1 MTTIDMPAH
10 VTAKTWLKLL
20 ALASAL
26 ALAGVYV
33 LQYGFGFEPC
43 QLCHWQRYPYMAVI
57 AVAAVGVVSRYVRL
71 ALVVVVALFLTGA
84 GIAFYHVGV
93 EQGVF
98 ALPTGC
104 AAVGAA
110 TSVADL
116 RAQMMTQAPA
126 CDQVSVS
133 FLGLSLSAWNGLTA
147 TVLALA
153 SILALRAPLDKQPSR
168 APTASPGRIRFSR

>member
-1 MTTIDMPAH
+1 MDMAADVP
-10 VTAKTWLKLL
+10 AKTWLKLL

-26 ALAGVYV
+26 ALGGAYV

-43 QLCHWQRYPYMAVI
+43 ELCYWQRYPYMAVI

-71 ALVVVVALFLTGA
+71 ALLVVVALFLTGA

-98 ALPTGC
+98 ALPAGC

-110 TSVADL
+110 TTVEDL
-116 RAQMMTQAPA
+116 RAQLMTQAPA

-133 FLGLSLSAWNGLTA
+133 FLGLSLSAWNALTA
-147 TVLALA
+147 TSLALA
-153 SILALRAPLDKQPSR
+153 SVLALRAPLDKQPR
-168 APTASPGRIRFSR
+168 RPPTASAGRIRFSR